1 MLSLEKYSEE
11 KIFACF
17 LFSWIHAY
25 TNEPE
30 HWDAFLSFRSHHVR
44 FQGFKKSSVPHWM
57 AMKSLKGLCKKA
69 MKERM
74 GVEKA
79 ANCREKLISLCG
91 VFRFI
96 HMGEKSRAWWKTAT
110 VNSFFSHSISSPVF
124 ARGRNWEFLMC
135 ARFSPMCQCLK
146 PSTTRVNNE
155 VTLCSTKKIS
165 ERTIRD
171 TQKVFHNFLRP
182 MCVCKR
188 SSYSIFL
195 TCRKLLPC

>member
-1 MLSLEKYSEE
+1 MLSLEKSSEE

-25 TNEPE
+25 TNESE

-69 MKERM
+69 MKG

-79 ANCREKLISLCG
+79 ANCRKKLISLCG

-124 ARGRNWEFLMC
+124 ARGRNWEFLMR

-155 VTLCSTKKIS
+155 VTLCSTKKKASEQFETHRKFSTIS
-165 ERTIRD
+165 CARCVYVREVLIR
-171 TQKVFHNFLRP
+171 F
-182 MCVCKR
+182 
-188 SSYSIFL
+188 S
-195 TCRKLLPC
+195 